1 MFDCQGNLFIGLGLK
16 LSNLILN
23 WPVSN
28 LYQECKDTLGFNL
41 AAMDH
46 LKVLESVFNLLLLL
60 LFLVSAN
67 LYEKRRHDFIY
78 CICLSIQQLM
88 ALRSDA
94 LFRDAKAKLQEIRSR
109 QSKRLEAMTE
119 TKAERRKRKKQ
130 KKSSDIHA
138 WT

>member
-1 MFDCQGNLFIGLGLK
+1 VHHHQLITTPSARPALTVLK
-16 LSNLILN
+16 DILYAR
-23 WPVSN
+23 VK
-28 LYQECKDTLGFNL
+28 ECKDTLGFNL

-46 LKVLESVFNLLLLL
+46 LK
-60 LFLVSAN
+60 
-67 LYEKRRHDFIY
+67 
-78 CICLSIQQLM
+78 QLM

-138 WT
+138 WM